1 MAGRTN
7 GRRAGGSATAVATE
21 VVAGSTNGAAPVQL
35 DSLFVE
41 QMRSGE
47 LTPAQRR
54 IARYICDHGHEVA
67 FLSSVELASRVGV
80 SQPSVTRFATA
91 TGFAGYGAMI
101 DAVRDVVLGARPAPP
116 TTGLNRM
123 QLAVE
128 HSIDSLRYLRDQLAD
143 LGPLTEAAQLLAQS
157 DPMPVFGFRGSVP
170 LASWFSFFASKI
182 HPSVMALWGSD
193 SHLLEKLA
201 QARLAGA
208 TAMLAIVM
216 PRYPAQAELT
226 LQAARREGLKVVLLV
241 DSTLTPLA
249 EYADVLLPAPVNPD
263 FMFDS
268 QVAPVQ
274 LAAALLELLADVAP
288 ERTQQRLNR
297 LEDLAAEH
305 SFFLNSE

>member
-1 MAGRTN
+1 MSGRTN
-7 GRRAGGSATAVATE
+7 GRRANGSASTAVAP
-21 VVAGSTNGAAPVQL
+21 AAPVQL
-35 DSLFVE
+35 DSLFVA

-101 DAVRDVVLGARPAPP
+101 DAVRDVVLAARAAP
-116 TTGLNRM
+116 TATGLNRM

-128 HSIDSLRYLRDQLAD
+128 HSIDSLQYLRDQLAD

-157 DPMPVFGFRGSVP
+157 DPMAVFGFRGSVP

-208 TAMLAIVM
+208 TAVLAIVM

-226 LQAARREGLKVVLLV
+226 LRAARQEGLKVVLLV

-274 LAAALLELLADVAP
+274 LAAALLELLADAAP

-305 SFFLNSE
+305 AFFLNSE